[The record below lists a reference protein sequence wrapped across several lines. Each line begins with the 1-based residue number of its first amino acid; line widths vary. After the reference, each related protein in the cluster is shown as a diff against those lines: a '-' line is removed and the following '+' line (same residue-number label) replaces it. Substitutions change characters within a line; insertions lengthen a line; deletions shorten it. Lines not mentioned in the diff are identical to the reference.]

1 MNSQILKMIGSF
13 VLLILA
19 QVLLFNQI
27 NVFGFV
33 NPMLYLLF
41 LVMYPFDKNQT
52 FYIFIGFILGFFIDF
67 LSQTGGAH
75 TIASLTV
82 SYLRPII
89 MKYSY
94 GLTSEKPK
102 SLLTDPR
109 KTNNF
114 FFLLVFISVHHL
126 IYFAIA
132 YFSADA
138 FLLIIKNSL
147 FTIIFSL
154 ILILLIS
161 SLYRVK

>member
-13 VLLILA
+13 VLLIIA

-27 NVFGFV
+27 NIFGFV

-67 LSQTGGAH
+67 LSQTDGAH

>member
-67 LSQTGGAH
+67 LSQTDGAH

-114 FFLLVFISVHHL
+114 FFLLVFISIHHL

-138 FLLIIKNSL
+138 FLIIIKNSL

-161 SLYRVK
+161 SLYKVE

>member
-1 MNSQILKMIGSF
+1 MNSQILKMMGSF

-27 NVFGFV
+27 NIFGSV
-33 NPMLYLLF
+33 NPMLYLFF
-41 LVMYPFDKNQT
+41 LVMYPFDQNQT
-52 FYIFIGFILGFFIDF
+52 FYIFIGFVLGFFIDF

-75 TIASLTV
+75 TIASLSV

-94 GLTSEKPK
+94 GLTSERPK
-102 SLLTDPR
+102 SILTDPR

-114 FFLLVFISVHHL
+114 VFLLIFISVHHL
-126 IYFAIA
+126 IYFSIA

-147 FTIIFSL
+147 LTMIFSL

>member
-13 VLLILA
+13 VLLIIA

-27 NVFGFV
+27 NIFGFI

-89 MKYSY
+89 IKYSY

-114 FFLLVFISVHHL
+114 FFLLVFISIHHL

-138 FLLIIKNSL
+138 FLIIIKNSL

-161 SLYRVK
+161 SLYKVE

>member
-27 NVFGFV
+27 NIFGFV

-75 TIASLTV
+75 TIASLSV

-89 MKYSY
+89 KKYSY
-94 GLTSEKPK
+94 GLTSEQPK

>member
-1 MNSQILKMIGSF
+1 MNSKILKMIGSF

-67 LSQTGGAH
+67 LSQTDGAH

>member
-67 LSQTGGAH
+67 LSQTDGAH

-89 MKYSY
+89 IKYSY

>member
-1 MNSQILKMIGSF
+1 MNSKILKMIGSF

-27 NVFGFV
+27 NIFGFI

-52 FYIFIGFILGFFIDF
+52 LYIFIGFILGFFIDF
-67 LSQTGGAH
+67 LSQTDGAH

-114 FFLLVFISVHHL
+114 FFLLVFISIHHL
-126 IYFAIA
+126 IYFATA

-147 FTIIFSL
+147 FTMIFSL

>member
-13 VLLILA
+13 ILLILA
-19 QVLLFNQI
+19 QVFLFNQI
-27 NVFGFV
+27 NIFGSV

-67 LSQTGGAH
+67 LSQTDGAH

>member
-27 NVFGFV
+27 NIFGFV

-75 TIASLTV
+75 TIASLSV

-89 MKYSY
+89 KKYSY
-94 GLTSEKPK
+94 GLTSEQPK

-114 FFLLVFISVHHL
+114 LFLFFFISAHHL
-126 IYFAIA
+126 IYFATA

>member
-1 MNSQILKMIGSF
+1 MNSQILKMMGSF
-13 VLLILA
+13 VFLILA
-19 QVLLFNQI
+19 QVLLFNQMNI
-27 NVFGFV
+27 FGFV

-41 LVMYPFDKNQT
+41 LVIYPFDLNQT
-52 FYIFIGFILGFFIDF
+52 FYIFIGFVLGFFIDF

-75 TIASLTV
+75 TIASLSV

-94 GLTSEKPK
+94 GLTSERPK
-102 SLLTDPR
+102 SIITDPR

-114 FFLLVFISVHHL
+114 VFLLIFISVHHL

-132 YFSADA
+132 YFSVDA

-147 FTIIFSL
+147 LTMIFSL

>member
-27 NVFGFV
+27 NIFGFV

-67 LSQTGGAH
+67 LSQTDGAH

>member
-1 MNSQILKMIGSF
+1 MNSKILKMIGSF

-27 NVFGFV
+27 NIFGFV

-67 LSQTGGAH
+67 LSQTDGAH

>member
-138 FLLIIKNSL
+138 LLLIIKNSL
-147 FTIIFSL
+147 ITMIFSL

>member
-1 MNSQILKMIGSF
+1 MNSKILKMMGSF

-27 NVFGFV
+27 NIFGSV

-41 LVMYPFDKNQT
+41 LVMYPFDLNQT
-52 FYIFIGFILGFFIDF
+52 FYIFIGFVLGFFIDF

-75 TIASLTV
+75 TIASLSV

-94 GLTSEKPK
+94 GLTSERPK
-102 SLLTDPR
+102 SIITDPR

-114 FFLLVFISVHHL
+114 LFLLIFISVHHF
-126 IYFAIA
+126 IYFAVA

-147 FTIIFSL
+147 ITMIFSL

>member
-1 MNSQILKMIGSF
+1 MNSQILKMMGSF
-13 VLLILA
+13 VFLILA
-19 QVLLFNQI
+19 QVLLFNQMNI
-27 NVFGFV
+27 FGFV

-41 LVMYPFDKNQT
+41 LVMYPFDLNQT
-52 FYIFIGFILGFFIDF
+52 FYIFIGFLLGFFIDF
-67 LSQTGGAH
+67 ISQTGGAH
-75 TIASLTV
+75 TIASLSV

-94 GLTSEKPK
+94 GLTSERPK
-102 SLLTDPR
+102 SIITDPR

-114 FFLLVFISVHHL
+114 VFLLIFISVHHF

-147 FTIIFSL
+147 LTMIFSL

>member
-13 VLLILA
+13 VLLIIA

-27 NVFGFV
+27 NIFGFV

-67 LSQTGGAH
+67 LSQTDGAH

-138 FLLIIKNSL
+138 FLIIIKNSL

-161 SLYRVK
+161 SLYKVE

>member
-1 MNSQILKMIGSF
+1 MNLQIMKMIGSF

-19 QVLLFNQI
+19 QVFLFNQI
-27 NVFGFV
+27 NIFGSV

-41 LVMYPFDKNQT
+41 LVIYPFDQNQT
-52 FYIFIGFILGFFIDF
+52 FYIFIGFVLGFFIDF

-75 TIASLTV
+75 TIASLSV

-89 MKYSY
+89 KKYSY
-94 GLTSEKPK
+94 GLTSEQPK

-114 FFLLVFISVHHL
+114 LFLFVFISAHHL
-126 IYFAIA
+126 IYFSVA

-138 FLLIIKNSL
+138 LLLIIKNSL
-147 FTIIFSL
+147 ITMIFSL

>member
-75 TIASLTV
+75 TIASLTI

-94 GLTSEKPK
+94 GLTLEKPK

>member
-1 MNSQILKMIGSF
+1 MNSQILKMMGSF
-13 VLLILA
+13 VFLILA

-27 NVFGFV
+27 NIFGSV

-41 LVMYPFDKNQT
+41 LVMYPFDLNQT
-52 FYIFIGFILGFFIDF
+52 FYIFIGFVLGFFIDF

-75 TIASLTV
+75 TIASLSI

-94 GLTSEKPK
+94 GLTLELPK
-102 SLLTDPR
+102 STLTDPR

-114 FFLLVFISVHHL
+114 LFLLIFISVHHF
-126 IYFAIA
+126 IYFAVA

-147 FTIIFSL
+147 LTMIFSL

>member
-13 VLLILA
+13 VLLIIA

-27 NVFGFV
+27 NIFGFI

-67 LSQTGGAH
+67 LSQTDGAH

-89 MKYSY
+89 IKYSY

-114 FFLLVFISVHHL
+114 FFLLVFISIHHL

-138 FLLIIKNSL
+138 FLIIIKNSL

-161 SLYRVK
+161 SLYKVE

>member
-27 NVFGFV
+27 NIFGFV

-67 LSQTGGAH
+67 LSQTDGAH

-114 FFLLVFISVHHL
+114 FFLLVFISIHHL

-138 FLLIIKNSL
+138 FLIIIKNSL

>member
-27 NVFGFV
+27 NIFGFV

>member
-67 LSQTGGAH
+67 LSQTDGAH

>member
-1 MNSQILKMIGSF
+1 MNSQILKMMGSF
-13 VLLILA
+13 VFLILA

-27 NVFGFV
+27 NIFGSV

-41 LVMYPFDKNQT
+41 LVMYPIDQNQT
-52 FYIFIGFILGFFIDF
+52 FYIFIGFILGFFVDF
-67 LSQTGGAH
+67 FSQTGGAH
-75 TIASLTV
+75 AIASLSV

-89 MKYSY
+89 IKYSY
-94 GLTSEKPK
+94 GLTSERPK
-102 SLLTDPR
+102 SILTDPR

-114 FFLLVFISVHHL
+114 LFLLIFISVHHF

-147 FTIIFSL
+147 LTMIFSL

>member
-67 LSQTGGAH
+67 LSQTDGAH

-102 SLLTDPR
+102 SILTDPR

-138 FLLIIKNSL
+138 FLLIIENSL

>member
-27 NVFGFV
+27 NIFGFV

-67 LSQTGGAH
+67 LSQTDGAH

-114 FFLLVFISVHHL
+114 FFLLVFISIHHL

>member
-27 NVFGFV
+27 NIFGSL

-41 LVMYPFDKNQT
+41 LVIYPFDLNQT
-52 FYIFIGFILGFFIDF
+52 FYIFIGFLLGFFIDF
-67 LSQTGGAH
+67 ISQTGGAH
-75 TIASLTV
+75 TIASLSV

-94 GLTSEKPK
+94 GLTSERPK
-102 SLLTDPR
+102 SIITDPR

-114 FFLLVFISVHHL
+114 VFLLIFISVHHF
-126 IYFAIA
+126 IYFAVA

-147 FTIIFSL
+147 LTMIFSL

>member
-1 MNSQILKMIGSF
+1 MNSQILKMMGSF

-27 NVFGFV
+27 NIFGSV

-41 LVMYPFDKNQT
+41 LVMYPFDLNQT
-52 FYIFIGFILGFFIDF
+52 FYIFIGFVLGFFIDF

-75 TIASLTV
+75 TIASLSV

-94 GLTSEKPK
+94 GLTSERPK
-102 SLLTDPR
+102 SILTDPR

-114 FFLLVFISVHHL
+114 LFLLIFISVHHL

-147 FTIIFSL
+147 LTMIFSL

>member
-67 LSQTGGAH
+67 LSQTDGAH

-114 FFLLVFISVHHL
+114 FFLLVFISIHHL

-147 FTIIFSL
+147 FTMIFSL